1 MALLGKRLPLLAAL
15 AALSAVAAGCGDDAA
30 GPDTPDYP
38 DPDPATLDTQGLF
51 PLPETPD
58 NPLTVQGIAL
68 GRKLFHDP
76 ILSGDSTQSCSTCH
90 NQAFSFSDSG
100 RQFSVG
106 IDGTEGTRNA
116 PAIINVAWNPNFFW
130 AGRAP
135 SLEDQAR
142 GPVPNPIEMNLPW
155 DQALPRL
162 RAHADYPD
170 MFGRAF
176 GSDEITED
184 RVVKAIAQFERTL
197 ISNNSRW
204 DRKQRGELT
213 FTPEEAAGERLFF
226 MNEPGGDCFHCHGSA
241 LFTDNRMH
249 DNGLDLAPNDAGHS
263 LVSGESFDFGK
274 MRSPTLRNIE
284 HTAPYMHDG
293 RFATLEEVID
303 HYSEGLQHS
312 PNLDPLLSVRGAGVG
327 LTDEEKANLLAFLK
341 TLSDP
346 TFLTNPDFGPPTD

>member
-1 MALLGKRLPLLAAL
+1 MWSLGKSLPLAAL
-15 AALSAVAAGCGDDAA
+15 VGVSVLAGCGGDPS
-30 GPDTPDYP
+30 GPPVPDYP
-38 DPDPATLDTQGLF
+38 APDPATVDTQGLF
-51 PLPETPD
+51 AMPETPE

-76 ILSGDSTQSCSTCH
+76 ILSGDSTQSCATCH
-90 NQAFSFSDSG
+90 NQAFAFSDNG

-106 IDGTEGTRNA
+106 ITGATGTRNA
-116 PAIINVAWNPNFFW
+116 PALINMAWNPNFFW

-142 GPVPNPIEMNLPW
+142 EPVPNPIEMNIPW
-155 DQALPRL
+155 GAALDRL

-170 MFGRAF
+170 LFGHAF
-176 GSDEITED
+176 GSDEVTQN
-184 RVVKAIAQFERTL
+184 RVVMAISQFERTL

-204 DRKQRGELT
+204 DQKQRGEIE

-226 MNEPGGDCFHCHGSA
+226 LNEPGADCFHCHRSA

-249 DNGLDLAPNDAGHS
+249 DNGLDVNPNDAGHS
-263 LVSGESFDFGK
+263 LVSGQSFDFGK

-284 HTAPYMHDG
+284 YTAPYMHDG

-303 HYSEGLQHS
+303 HYSEGLQQS
-312 PNLDPLLSVRGAGVG
+312 PNLDPLLSRRGAGAG
-327 LTDEEKANLLAFLK
+327 FTDQEKAELLAFLK

-346 TFLTNPDFGPPTD
+346 SFLTNPAYGPPTD